1 MSEIRKWLEAIANGQ
16 KIDTRGAGVP
26 LILECQI
33 ASYDRSPSGQRFE
46 NLRVSSVKLD
56 PVVR

>member
-16 KIDTRGAGVP
+16 KIDTRGPGVP
-26 LILECQI
+26 PILECQI
-33 ASYDRSPSGQRFE
+33 ASYDRSPSRQRFE